1 MKPTSHPAFALL
13 ILRHIDL
20 AAWLPLATLDLVQ
33 PTLIYPD
40 ALASGFT
47 RRFYRTRLP

>member
-13 ILRHIDL
+13 ILLHIDL

-33 PTLIYPD
+33 PALIYSE
-40 ALASGFT
+40 ALAPGIT